1 MNGNVA
7 ESAPLLQLHAGA
19 CKSGVSD
26 GGRRLDGRGAGD
38 IMSFHAAW
46 PRYAAALA
54 LVLLGALLAGCAISG
69 GGVSLSPPDA
79 KTGEGGPDPRRGGS
93 AKVALL
99 LPLTST
105 GHTAAVAK
113 AMKQAGEMA
122 LFELDNPAF
131 QLVVK
136 DDKGTPEGARAAAE
150 EAIREG
156 AEVILGPLF
165 AASVQAVAPVARQAG
180 VSVVAFSNDRQV
192 AGNGVYLLGFLP
204 QQEVERGVDYALAQG
219 KRRFA
224 ALLPQDAY
232 GKVVEAA
239 FRQSVTAGGGV
250 VAALETY
257 PPATTGMVEPAERIV
272 TALRQ
277 AEEAAQPIDALF
289 VPGGSEIL
297 PSLGPLLTYANID
310 PTRIKLLGTGGW
322 DYPNIGREDVFVG
335 GWYAAPDPRG
345 WRDFSERFART
356 FGSSPPRLAS
366 MAYDAVS
373 IAIRLSGEPAGSRF
387 TAANLTRAAGFSGV
401 DGPLRLMDSGVAERS
416 LAVLEVQ
423 GIGAN
428 VIEGPAGFG
437 SSRVN

>member
-1 MNGNVA
+1 
-7 ESAPLLQLHAGA
+7 
-19 CKSGVSD
+19 
-26 GGRRLDGRGAGD
+26 
-38 IMSFHAAW
+38 MSFHAAW

-79 KTGEGGPDPRRGGS
+79 KTGEGGPDTRRGGS

-204 QQEVERGVDYALAQG
+204 QQEVDRVVDYALAQG

>member
-1 MNGNVA
+1 M
-7 ESAPLLQLHAGA
+7 
-19 CKSGVSD
+19 
-26 GGRRLDGRGAGD
+26 
-38 IMSFHAAW
+38 
-46 PRYAAALA
+46 
-54 LVLLGALLAGCAISG
+54 
-69 GGVSLSPPDA
+69 
-79 KTGEGGPDPRRGGS
+79 
-93 AKVALL
+93 
-99 LPLTST
+99 
-105 GHTAAVAK
+105 
-113 AMKQAGEMA
+113 
-122 LFELDNPAF
+122 
-131 QLVVK
+131 
-136 DDKGTPEGARAAAE
+136 
-150 EAIREG
+150 
-156 AEVILGPLF
+156 
-165 AASVQAVAPVARQAG
+165 
-180 VSVVAFSNDRQV
+180 
-192 AGNGVYLLGFLP
+192 
-204 QQEVERGVDYALAQG
+204 
-219 KRRFA
+219 
-224 ALLPQDAY
+224 
-232 GKVVEAA
+232 
-239 FRQSVTAGGGV
+239 
-250 VAALETY
+250 
-257 PPATTGMVEPAERIV
+257 
-272 TALRQ
+272 
-277 AEEAAQPIDALF
+277 F

-310 PTRIKLLGTGGW
+310 PTRIKLLGPGGW